1 MVIIMQSYWKNE
13 QILVIIMQ
21 LFVKKAELPICG
33 RLIGHVMGKRGHQC
47 QVLEELKVVEPTEKC
62 VEGSEW
68 LWWGA
73 GPRQV
78 TRELVEQV
86 LNGQE
91 VGLVVQVVEDK
102 AVQVVVVAV
111 AGLRTEICIRAFLS
125 ANINPNGN
133 MFQKN

>member
-1 MVIIMQSYWKNE
+1 
-13 QILVIIMQ
+13 
-21 LFVKKAELPICG
+21 
-33 RLIGHVMGKRGHQC
+33 
-47 QVLEELKVVEPTEKC
+47 
-62 VEGSEW
+62 
-68 LWWGA
+68 
-73 GPRQV
+73 V